1 MANSKASQGG
11 AVTVE
16 DVTEPPDDERVLL
29 AYRED
34 GIPIDALTGE
44 VLYEPPP
51 APDGSVGATID
62 GLRAAFDPSVVGKKD
77 KFDYIS
83 HALVTERL
91 NEVCPGWSLEITQ
104 VFTYSDTNGRLHCE
118 GVMVALTIDGVTRME
133 MGGPQ
138 RIGGPQGNN
147 GRESFML
154 ECKNAVS
161 DALKRAAMRFGVAL
175 YLWDSLV
182 DAIGDEDV
190 HPDRP
195 IEPPAPARAPQQ
207 RQAQSSGPPTAN
219 APQRAAQPQTEP
231 SGDYY
236 PYKRAFSPQETTVTV
251 MKYLRDKG
259 IEVTGYQGKPPN
271 MGSCIFAANRWGKQN
286 GFGDE
291 IVIGTGEYNAER
303 GKNDVRPCDIGN
315 AVSHW
320 ARIKAER
327 DAAKGGEDEFEDV
340 PF

>member
-11 AVTVE
+11 TVTIE

-51 APDGSVGATID
+51 ATDGSVGAIVDALSERFDD
-62 GLRAAFDPSVVGKKD
+62 GLVKQKGR
-77 KFDYIS
+77 FDYIS

-91 NEVCPGWSLEITQ
+91 NAVAPGWEMEIVEVHKSTDAQ
-104 VFTYSDTNGRLHCE
+104 GRLHCE
-118 GVMVALTIDGVTRME
+118 GVTVAMTIGGVTKME

-138 RIGGPQGNN
+138 RM
-147 GRESFML
+147 ESFML

-161 DALKRAAMRFGVAL
+161 DAMKRCAMRFGVAL

-182 DAIGDEDV
+182 DALGDDDV
-190 HPDRP
+190 HPDR
-195 IEPPAPARAPQQ
+195 EPQAAPAPARAPQQ
-207 RQAQSSGPPTAN
+207 RQAQSSAPPTAN

-231 SGDYY
+231 SGDY

-327 DAAKGGEDEFEDV
+327 DAAKGGSDEDEMDDI